1 MAEANVKNLES
12 LETFQAAIA
21 SLRDGSQKQADEI
34 REQLQKVSTWL
45 EKELPDY
52 WRNEFR
58 ISEKRWVEAREELLR
73 CQAKSRADDEMSCGL
88 ERKKLAR
95 ATERRTLCEL
105 RLKMLPKVARE
116 WNQMLLDVQTDLRY
130 FEDLSE
136 SVLLVA
142 SDRLKDLIETLKK
155 YLAT

>member
-12 LETFQAAIA
+12 LEIFKAAIA
-21 SLRDGSQKQADEI
+21 SLRDGSQKQIDEI

-73 CQAKSRADDEMSCGL
+73 CQAKSRADEETSCSL
-88 ERKKLAR
+88 EQKKLVR
-95 ATERRTLCEL
+95 ATERRTLCEQ
-105 RLKMLPKVARE
+105 RLKTLPKVARE
-116 WNQMLLDVQTDLRY
+116 WNQMLMDIQTDLRY
-130 FEDLSE
+130 FENLSE